1 MGMKVQDNQIF
12 SKESISRDFPIL
24 EKTIHGKRLVYLDNA
39 ATSQKPNQVM
49 QAIVN
54 YYQFHNAN
62 VKRGAHQLSDE
73 STQLFESSRQT
84 IADFFGA
91 LPDELILTH
100 NTTHAI
106 NGVAYGWAD
115 HNLKEGDVILTSL
128 MEHHS
133 NLVTW
138 QEVEKRIK
146 ARVSF
151 IRVDEAGRVDLA
163 HLEEKLVEL
172 PVKLV
177 SLVHISNTLGVINPI
192 EKITALVK
200 KHRPEARVLVDGAQ
214 AAPHM
219 KVNFDAL
226 GVDFYTFSGHKMLA
240 PMGVGGMFVRREL
253 LESGEIQPWVFGGG
267 MIDTVT
273 IQQTQFNSDMV
284 DRFSAG
290 TPDVASTL
298 GLAAACD
305 YLSKLGM
312 DRVEEHDRDL
322 VRYTI
327 ERLQEFPQ
335 VTVVGPVEPPVGAT
349 KLDRLGLVAFTYDGV
364 HPHDVG
370 QVLDSEGVEV
380 RTGHHCTQPLHTYF
394 GWQGTTRVSFQIYN
408 TREDIDVFI
417 AALGKVKQVFGK

>member
-1 MGMKVQDNQIF
+1 MKAEDTQVF
-12 SKESISRDFPIL
+12 SKETVSSDFPIL

-73 STQLFESSRQT
+73 STELFETSRKT
-84 IADFFGA
+84 IAQFFGA
-91 LPDELILTH
+91 DPDELILTH

-115 HNLKEGDVILTSL
+115 YNLTEGDVILTSL

-146 ARVSF
+146 AKVSF
-151 IRVDEAGRVDLA
+151 IRVDEEGRIDLK
-163 HLEEKLVEL
+163 HLEEKLIEL

-192 EKITALVK
+192 AEITALVK
-200 KHRPEARVLVDGAQ
+200 KHRPKARVLVDGAQ
-214 AAPHM
+214 AAPHLAI
-219 KVNFDAL
+219 NFAKL

-273 IQQTQFNSDMV
+273 IQNTKFNADTV

-312 DRVEEHDRDL
+312 DRVEAHDRDL
-322 VRYTI
+322 VAYTI
-327 ERLQEFPQ
+327 KRLQEFPQ
-335 VTVVGPVEPPVGAT
+335 VTVVGPVEPPAGAAQ
-349 KLDRLGLVAFTYDGV
+349 LDRLGLVAFTYEGV

-408 TREDIDVFI
+408 THQDIDVFI
-417 AALGKVKQVFGK
+417 QALHKVKKVFGK